1 MCVYVVHLIR
11 VAFPPVVLNG
21 YFYFMNINERRE
33 NDLTSNNKWNQL
45 ADWFDTCTRWLP
57 TTCHLACSGETRQEA
72 MQAPLN
78 E

>member
-45 ADWFDTCTRWLP
+45 AD
-57 TTCHLACSGETRQEA
+57 
-72 MQAPLN
+72 
-78 E
+78 